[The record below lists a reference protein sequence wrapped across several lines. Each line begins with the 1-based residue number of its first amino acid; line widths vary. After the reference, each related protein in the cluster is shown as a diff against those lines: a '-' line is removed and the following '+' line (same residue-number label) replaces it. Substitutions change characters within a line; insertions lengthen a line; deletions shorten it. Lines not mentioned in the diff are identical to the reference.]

1 MARANIQGLGE
12 TLDTLKKMAPEYEK
26 AARKEIREGI
36 KPMQSDAKSRIPS
49 GPPLSRWS
57 TSERQGIPPW
67 NSSSAKRRI
76 GIRIR
81 KQRPKT
87 GGGRIVL
94 VRLVQND
101 GGGVVFDSAGRKTS
115 GTFQSNLTGRFGGAS
130 RSMWP
135 AAEKNMPRVVDS
147 LEDARG
153 RMEDIINRELKLRR

>member
-1 MARANIQGLGE
+1 VARANIQGLGE
-12 TLDTLKKMAPEYEK
+12 TLDTLKKMAPEFEK
-26 AARKEIREGI
+26 AARKEIREAI
-36 KPMQSDAKSRIPS
+36 KPMQADAKSRVPD

-57 TSERQGIPPW
+57 TTERQKVPAW
-67 NSSSAKRRI
+67 NSSSAKRKI

-101 GGGVVFDSAGRKTS
+101 GAGEVFDAAGRQNM
-115 GTFQSNLTGRFGGAS
+115 GRTFQQNLTNKWGRAS

-135 AAEKNMPRVVDS
+135 AAEKNMPGVIDS
-147 LEDARG
+147 LEEARG
-153 RMEDIINRELKLRR
+153 RMEDVINRQLRR

>member
-1 MARANIQGLGE
+1 VARANIQGLGE
-12 TLDTLKKMAPEYEK
+12 TLDTLKKMAPEFEK
-26 AARKEIREGI
+26 AARKEIREAI
-36 KPMQSDAKSRIPS
+36 KPMQADAKSRIPS
-49 GPPLSRWS
+49 GAPLSRWS

-67 NSSSAKRRI
+67 NTTSAKRRV

-101 GGGVVFDSAGRKTS
+101 GGGVVFDSAGRKTN
-115 GTFQSNLTGRFGGAS
+115 GTFQSNLTARFGRAS

-135 AAEKNMPRVVDS
+135 AAEKNMPRVIDS
-147 LEDARG
+147 LEEARG
-153 RMEDIINRELKLRR
+153 RMEDVINRQLRR

>member
-12 TLDTLKKMAPEYEK
+12 TLDTLKKMAPEFEK
-26 AARKEIREGI
+26 AARKEIREAI
-36 KPMQSDAKSRIPS
+36 KPMQSDAKSRVPD

-57 TSERQGIPPW
+57 TSQRQGIPPW
-67 NSSSAKRRI
+67 NSSSAKRKI

-101 GGGVVFDSAGRKTS
+101 GAGIVFDAAGRKS
-115 GTFQSNLTGRFGGAS
+115 AGSLQSNLTARFGGAS

-135 AAEKNMPRVVDS
+135 AAEKNMPGVIDS

-153 RMEDIINRELKLRR
+153 RMEDVINRQLRR